1 MHKADRLRWQ
11 IVDLVTAKRAF
22 NETLNRFVG
31 QFHLYGGLFICS
43 FLLVFAIS
51 TIRMNHGWHQPPD
64 ETTTTVALP
73 IPADVL
79 ADIMTDDM
87 APEERAVARQLLV
100 DHIVTTLNLHGEIAG
115 AGAVRNGRTML
126 NVARPGLVKRVEVNV
141 RSQEATITESR
152 QGLFGTIRYLHLN
165 PGPHRQPQWI
175 GTKAWGWIVDATV
188 YVTLLLTLSG
198 IYLWAFV
205 REERKAGIVVLGAGA
220 VSFVAILYAL
230 MIA

>member
-43 FLLVFAIS
+43 FLLIFVIS

-73 IPADVL
+73 IQADVL

-115 AGAVRNGRTML
+115 AGA
-126 NVARPGLVKRVEVNV
+126 GLVKRVEVNV
-141 RSQEATITESR
+141 RAQEATIMESR

-175 GTKAWGWIVDATV
+175 GTKAWGWIVDTTV

-198 IYLWAFV
+198 IYLWAFI

-230 MIA
+230 LIA